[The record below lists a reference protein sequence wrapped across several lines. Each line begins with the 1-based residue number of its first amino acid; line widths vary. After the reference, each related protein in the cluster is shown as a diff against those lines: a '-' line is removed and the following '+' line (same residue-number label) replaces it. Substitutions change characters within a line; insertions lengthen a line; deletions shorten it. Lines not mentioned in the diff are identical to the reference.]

1 MKVWIGYYC
10 EYNLCDMWRT
20 VEKVFDD
27 EVKALLWAE
36 DPDFEKNKEKWSD
49 GTELEWREYEEMIV
63 E

>member
-1 MKVWIGYYC
+1 MKVWIGYHC

-36 DPDFEKNKEKWSD
+36 DTLFEKNAQKWTD
-49 GTELEWREYEEMIV
+49 GTKLEWREYEEMVI

>member
-10 EYNLCDMWRT
+10 YHNLCDTWET

-27 EVKALLWAE
+27 EVKALVWVE
-36 DPDFEKNKEKWSD
+36 DPEFALTAQKWND
-49 GTELEWREYEEMIV
+49 TEALEWRRYEAKEV

>member
-10 EYNLCDMWRT
+10 YHNLCDTWKT
-20 VEKVFDD
+20 AEKVFDD

-36 DPDFEKNKEKWSD
+36 DEAFAKSAQRHNGKEA
-49 GTELEWREYEEMIV
+49 LEWREYEGFEV

>member
-10 EYNLCDMWRT
+10 SHNLCDTWKT

-36 DPDFEKNKEKWSD
+36 DKGFAATAQKLDD
-49 GTELEWREYEEMIV
+49 DTELEWREYEEHEV

>member
-10 EYNLCDMWRT
+10 THNLCDTWKT

-36 DPDFEKNKEKWSD
+36 DPEFARTVQKWND
-49 GTELEWREYEEMIV
+49 TEALEWREYAAMEV

>member
-1 MKVWIGYYC
+1 MKVWIGYHC
-10 EYNLCDMWRT
+10 SHNLCDTWET

-36 DPDFEKNKEKWSD
+36 DPEFEKAAQRYNE
-49 GTELEWREYEEMIV
+49 EVLEWRRYEEREV

>member
-1 MKVWIGYYC
+1 MKIWIGYYC
-10 EYNLCDMWRT
+10 TYNLCDVWKN

-36 DPDFEKNKEKWSD
+36 DKEFLAGRQIWDD
-49 GTELEWREYEEMIV
+49 GTELEWREYEEHVV

>member
-1 MKVWIGYYC
+1 MKVWLGIYC
-10 EYNLCDMWRT
+10 SYNLCDVWET

-36 DPDFEKNKEKWSD
+36 DPEFMKDRQIWTD
-49 GTELEWREYEEMIV
+49 GTEMEWRRYEAMEV